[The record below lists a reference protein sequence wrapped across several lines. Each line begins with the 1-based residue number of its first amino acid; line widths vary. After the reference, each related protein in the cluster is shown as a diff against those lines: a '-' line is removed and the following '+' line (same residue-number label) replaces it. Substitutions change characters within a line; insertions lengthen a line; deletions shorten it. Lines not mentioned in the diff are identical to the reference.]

1 MLSGQ
6 TPPLTVFAKPV
17 CCSKPSYHPLSA
29 HQKRGQHSAR
39 WTVKGNQDPQW
50 GAKEGLCTHRHS
62 RSCPLGAASGW
73 GRGCPRLVLAGQ
85 APRAPRTGS
94 KVHRRENPG
103 EQVSQEEAGQ
113 TLKWPVLPGTDRAS
127 GSETVLHL
135 LWKVS
140 VWAEQQ
146 APAWLLYGGRH
157 MGLTLRKPQQRLA
170 PMDSEQAGLH
180 SVELRRTGSRGTRGH
195 GQRQA
200 AQGCR
205 TPWGRAVTPRGGMD
219 SQPRQHPWTQAECCL
234 GSSELAAQGSGL
246 G

>member
-1 MLSGQ
+1 MYTQ
-6 TPPLTVFAKPV
+6 TQQELPA
-17 CCSKPSYHPLSA
+17 
-29 HQKRGQHSAR
+29 
-39 WTVKGNQDPQW
+39 W
-50 GAKEGLCTHRHS
+50 GGL
-62 RSCPLGAASGW
+62 W

-85 APRAPRTGS
+85 APRARQTGS
-94 KVHRRENPG
+94 KVHRRENLG

-113 TLKWPVLPGTDRAS
+113 TLKWPVLPGTDQAS

-135 LWKVS
+135 LWKVI

-146 APAWLLYGGRH
+146 APAWLLYGARH
-157 MGLTLRKPQQRLA
+157 MGLMLRKPQQRLA

-200 AQGCR
+200 AQGWR
-205 TPWGRAVTPRGGMD
+205 APWGRAVTPRGGMD
-219 SQPRQHPWTQAECCL
+219 SKPRRHQWTQAERCL
-234 GSSELAAQGSGL
+234 GSSELAAQCSGF